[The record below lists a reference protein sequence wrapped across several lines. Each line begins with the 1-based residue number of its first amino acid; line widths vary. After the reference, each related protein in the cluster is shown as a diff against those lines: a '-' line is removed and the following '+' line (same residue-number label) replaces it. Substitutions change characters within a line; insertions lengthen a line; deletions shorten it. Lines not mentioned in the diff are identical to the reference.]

1 MAGSGP
7 ASLCSFFAHRTA
19 HGTNQRLCSV
29 AVCRRVVGSSAR
41 LICVS
46 NVSQFRRI
54 YNFLS
59 PCPSHF
65 SACFLTPHFSPSLSA
80 SKPTRATPYP
90 ASACLC
96 NKVEEVR
103 AELLLLWLSPLGGEA
118 SGGRHSTRREAVSST
133 CSVCLSMEVS
143 LVGNS
148 SSSDLVTVDSKL
160 PCDDA
165 LPAVRPR
172 YVVYA

>member
-1 MAGSGP
+1 M
-7 ASLCSFFAHRTA
+7 
-19 HGTNQRLCSV
+19 
-29 AVCRRVVGSSAR
+29 
-41 LICVS
+41 
-46 NVSQFRRI
+46 
-54 YNFLS
+54 LS
-59 PCPSHF
+59 PSLHT
-65 SACFLTPHFSPSLSA
+65 SLPSLSA

-172 YVVYA
+172 YVVYACCVMSLMPRPSLPKNAATVALSLPYSAQPCFSLFF